1 MEKYDKVTDEQ
12 LIRDFRNG
20 DREIMDH
27 LMMKYKAM
35 VRKKA
40 RAMYLFGGENE
51 DLIQEGMIGL
61 IKAVRDYD
69 PDQGASFASFA
80 ELCVSRQM
88 YSAIEASKR
97 KKHMVLQRTQSIF
110 QLFNKNFRKFLPQ
123 IQHFRVIITNR
134 LNGIDQRGSSFLSFL
149 TTVIIQRYI

>member
-12 LIRDFRNG
+12 LIKDFRNG

-97 KKHMVLQRTQSIF
+97 KKHI
-110 QLFNKNFRKFLPQ
+110 P
-123 IQHFRVIITNR
+123 
-134 LNGIDQRGSSFLSFL
+134 LNS
-149 TTVIIQRYI
+149 